1 MHARLHLGLSLLPL
15 LLFAALPA
23 PAAGPE
29 VDAIKAEIDR
39 LQHSLK
45 NKPVTDPNYAPISS
59 MAGQSL
65 KDAAEAL
72 DSGRIYLSLEKLLQ
86 AEDFLLASQF
96 PVEKA
101 MVVKSSMPAF
111 EAEWQKIS
119 QILASGSS
127 EVRQKDLGASSAA
140 LRALIKT
147 GLGRSVPL
155 LEGGRGFSVSTKPAD
170 GLLYLGQAQGEVA
183 FARFASALP
192 LSAGN
197 APFPL
202 RSFLSELHKLQEKTN
217 AAFKPPRSIQLHDRF
232 IALNSALKL
241 AQELDSQKSY
251 AGALYQYL
259 EATRHYALL
268 DAPPVDPA
276 AQADLKTS
284 IAFKRKE
291 LASSKRDD
299 SLALL
304 FVERAERQINHP
316 DGSAPSA
323 DEWRS
328 TQVIMD
334 RVLPAYNAARKTA
347 APLDQPS
354 GKTVELTLVRWPYT

>member
-1 MHARLHLGLSLLPL
+1 MHARLHLGLSMLPL

-101 MVVKSSMPAF
+101 MVIKSDMPAF

-140 LRALIKT
+140 LRALIET

-155 LEGGRGFSVSTKPAD
+155 LEGGRGFAVSTKPAD

-259 EATRHYALL
+259 EATRHFAML
-268 DAPPVDPA
+268 DAPQLEPGRRKRLKEEISITKQRLSSA
-276 AQADLKTS
+276 ASDNS
-284 IAFKRKE
+284 IA
-291 LASSKRDD
+291 
-299 SLALL
+299 AL
-304 FVERAERQINHP
+304 
-316 DGSAPSA
+316 
-323 DEWRS
+323 
-328 TQVIMD
+328 
-334 RVLPAYNAARKTA
+334 
-347 APLDQPS
+347 
-354 GKTVELTLVRWPYT
+354 